1 MPQEYADDIKEL
13 HTEIVER
20 QRLREREVK
29 ALEKNLKFRIR
40 AIKELILAMFA
51 AQVVLLDERFGTSV
65 KALDAAFAAAKLAVD
80 TAQLAADK
88 AVDRERDT
96 TNKRFDA
103 LEGKLAEMGSRVDKN
118 TGGDTANA
126 VAEVGRRA
134 NIMLGI
140 SAVSVVIA
148 FAALLLVVVL

>member
-1 MPQEYADDIKEL
+1 MSLNYDPLATIHAEI
-13 HTEIVER
+13 TERE
-20 QRLREREVK
+20 RLREREMRSLNK
-29 ALEKNLKFRIR
+29 HLKFRMH

-103 LEGKLAEMGSRVDKN
+103 MEHKLSEMGSRVDVN
-118 TGGDTANA
+118 TGGDTATA

-134 NIMLGI
+134 NVMLVI
-140 SAVSVVIA
+140 SAVSAVIA